1 MSLPFFSDPVR
12 AAKGPDSRR
21 GAGPLTEETRR
32 DDPGGSVAEKGSE
45 PGESAPFSSDA
56 RPAASPQGQDAEVA
70 SPTPPVAEGGFAE
83 ETVEPPAS
91 DQPIDPEPPFPVV
104 LEDRGRPDN
113 EGEGD
118 FAPPEGGDDARVQE
132 PAAQPSDARAEEENL
147 QPPAASP
154 PQSAAEARGDTDV
167 AATQPFVPEPL
178 PDEKAAEP
186 NATSTD
192 APFLLSDAPADEA
205 APRFEVDKDGH
216 ANEDALVSDTRE
228 LHDPLSERSQEEA
241 AASEPEPDAPAAPI
255 TAELIWS
262 GPEETEAAPEEVHAA
277 APSASQA
284 EAPTESRPEDSGS
297 STDAVLWQAAEPPAS
312 ETRVLPAAAAI
323 AASAPTARYEPP
335 QVQPALGARR
345 LGGYLR
351 FALRI
356 VAILVLGYAALV
368 LLLTVLY
375 RWVDPP
381 ASALMI
387 AQRLSGTEIQ
397 QRWVPIRRISPHLVQ
412 AVILSE
418 DGGFCRHRGVDWSAV
433 EEAIESTREG
443 VLRGGSTITMQVV
456 KNLFLWSWRSYVRK
470 AIEIPLAYLVELF
483 WPKARVLEIYLNIVE
498 WGDGIFGAEAAA
510 RHHFGK
516 SAANLTA
523 QEAALLAVALP
534 NPLERHPGQPGYLV
548 RRLAS
553 NLLGRMKTVRT
564 TMGCVRP
571 FASTR

>member
-1 MSLPFFSDPVR
+1 M
-12 AAKGPDSRR
+12 
-21 GAGPLTEETRR
+21 
-32 DDPGGSVAEKGSE
+32 
-45 PGESAPFSSDA
+45 
-56 RPAASPQGQDAEVA
+56 A

-284 EAPTESRPEDSGS
+284 EAPTESRPEILDHQRTLSSGR
-297 STDAVLWQAAEPPAS
+297 PPS
-312 ETRVLPAAAAI
+312 RRR
-323 AASAPTARYEPP
+323 ARHGYFPP
-335 QVQPALGARR
+335 LQQSLRARR
-345 LGGYLR
+345 RHDTSRRKFNPRSEL
-351 FALRI
+351 
-356 VAILVLGYAALV
+356 AALAATCGSRFG
-368 LLLTVLY
+368 LSRYWCLAMR
-375 RWVDPP
+375 RWC
-381 ASALMI
+381 S
-387 AQRLSGTEIQ
+387 
-397 QRWVPIRRISPHLVQ
+397 
-412 AVILSE
+412 
-418 DGGFCRHRGVDWSAV
+418 C
-433 EEAIESTREG
+433 
-443 VLRGGSTITMQVV
+443 
-456 KNLFLWSWRSYVRK
+456 
-470 AIEIPLAYLVELF
+470 
-483 WPKARVLEIYLNIVE
+483 
-498 WGDGIFGAEAAA
+498 
-510 RHHFGK
+510 
-516 SAANLTA
+516 
-523 QEAALLAVALP
+523 
-534 NPLERHPGQPGYLV
+534 
-548 RRLAS
+548 
-553 NLLGRMKTVRT
+553 
-564 TMGCVRP
+564 
-571 FASTR
+571 